1 MRLDQLCA
9 ALAASEHV
17 ERAEVRGDG
26 AVEITS
32 VQHDSRAV
40 EPGALFCC
48 VPGGHTDGH
57 RFAGDAVRAGAAA
70 LLVEHPVAV
79 DAPQIVVD
87 DSRAAM
93 GPAAAAVVGWPSQAL
108 DVVGVTGTNGKTT
121 TVHLLRSVLE
131 AAGRSTGLIGTLT
144 GVRTTP
150 EAPELQ
156 RALAAFRDE
165 GRRAVT
171 MEVSSHALAQ
181 RRVDGTRFAVAVFT
195 NLSRDHLDFHG
206 DMETYFRAKAR
217 LFSPELSERAVVNL
231 DDAHGLLLDRAAEI
245 PTVGFS
251 LADAAQLELGRD
263 GSRFLWRGEPV
274 RLALAG
280 SFNVA
285 NALAAAT
292 AAAQLGI
299 EAATV
304 AAGLTA
310 AGPVSGRF
318 QLIDQGQPFT
328 VVVDYAHTPDGLAQ
342 LLEAARSIAEGHTVT
357 VVFGAGGERDA
368 EKRPMMGEMACQG
381 ADRVVL
387 TSDNPRGEDPGAII
401 AQVQL
406 GMDDCTELAVEP
418 DRRAAVNLA
427 VRGARAGDVVVI
439 AGKGH
444 ETTQTIGE
452 TVIPFDDR
460 VVASEA
466 LAAAGWSSR

>member
-1 MRLDQLCA
+1 
-9 ALAASEHV
+9 V
-17 ERAEVRGDG
+17 
-26 AVEITS
+26 
-32 VQHDSRAV
+32 VQ
-40 EPGALFCC
+40 
-48 VPGGHTDGH
+48 
-57 RFAGDAVRAGAAA
+57 DAR
-70 LLVEHPVAV
+70 
-79 DAPQIVVD
+79 
-87 DSRAAM
+87 SAM
-93 GPAAAAVVGWPSQAL
+93 GPAAAAVVGWPSRAL

-131 AAGRSTGLIGTLT
+131 AAGRPTGLIGTLT
-144 GVRTTP
+144 GARTTP

-165 GRRAVT
+165 GRTAVT

-231 DDAHGLLLDRAAEI
+231 DDAHGLLLERAAEI
-245 PTVGFS
+245 PTVGFR
-251 LADAAQLELGRD
+251 LADAEQLQVGRD
-263 GSRFLWRGEPV
+263 GSRFRWRGAPV
-274 RLALAG
+274 ALTLAG
-280 SFNVA
+280 SFNVS

-292 AAAQLGI
+292 AAAELGI
-299 EAATV
+299 EPATV
-304 AAGLTA
+304 AAGLTG
-310 AGPVSGRF
+310 AGPVPGRF
-318 QLIDQGQPFT
+318 ELIERGQPFT

-342 LLEAARSIAEGHTVT
+342 LLEAARSIAGGRSVT

-401 AQVQL
+401 GAVQL
-406 GMDDCTELAVEP
+406 GMDDCTDLVVEP
-418 DRRAAVNLA
+418 DRRAAINLA
-427 VRGARAGDVVVI
+427 VQHAQPGDVVVI

-452 TVIPFDDR
+452 NVLPFDDR
-460 VVASEA
+460 AVASDA
-466 LAAAGWSSR
+466 LAVAGWPEP